1 MSKKNFSAT
10 PFKLNEEIE
19 VEISDLAYGGDSI
32 AKYNNFTI
40 FTPYGVPGSKVK
52 IKITEIKKDFAR
64 GKIVKLIKNS
74 PIFKQPECK
83 FFGLC
88 GGCDWMNVVYNEQC
102 KFKEKIL
109 KHMLENIADIKNF
122 IPDKIIKNEPPLFYR
137 NRVQYKLTKDKKS
150 INLGFFKARSHEIV
164 KVDKCFILKEKLN
177 IIADKIYNVLNIF
190 KDEISIYD
198 ENNQKGYLRYIC
210 LRANKENEVLATFVI
225 AKKDIKN
232 WLNKITDILSKE
244 DFIKGIIVN
253 FNFEKGNKIFGEKEK
268 VLYGNSF
275 IIEKIR
281 EVLFKLDSFSFF
293 QVNTFMLEKM
303 VEFIDKNTF
312 YNSNVLDLYGG
323 VGALTLPLNKK
334 FKKIIV
340 VEVEKNA
347 TDKLNETIKL
357 NNLKNTRVINAKAED
372 IIEKV
377 IREQKI
383 DEIILDPP
391 RKGLHPHIIFILN
404 KIKPEK
410 IIYIS
415 CNPASFSRDI
425 YQLKHNYLVKK
436 ITPLDQFSQTYHLEV
451 MSVLERKKI

>member
-1 MSKKNFSAT
+1 MTKKQNNSIPVSKGQ
-10 PFKLNEEIE
+10 KLE

-32 AKYNNFTI
+32 AKYKDFTI
-40 FTPYGVPGSKVK
+40 FIPYGVPQSRL
-52 IKITEIKKDFAR
+52 IIRITEVKNNFAR
-64 GKIVKLIKNS
+64 GDILKIINQS
-74 PIFKQPECK
+74 PFYKSPECK

-88 GGCDWMNVVYNEQC
+88 GGCDWMNVIYNEQC

-137 NRVQYKLTKDKKS
+137 NRVQYKLIKDKKG
-150 INLGFFKARSHEIV
+150 INLGFFKARSHDVV
-164 KVDKCFILKEKLN
+164 KIDKCFILKEELN
-177 IIADKIYNVLNIF
+177 IIANKIHDALNIF

-210 LRANKENEVLATFVI
+210 LRTNKENDVLVTFVI
-225 AKKDIKN
+225 TKKEIKN
-232 WLNKITDILSKE
+232 WLIKVTDILSKE
-244 DFIKGIIVN
+244 NFIKGIVIN

-268 VLYGNSF
+268 VLYGKSLVM
-275 IIEKIR
+275 EKIR
-281 EVLFKLDSFSFF
+281 DVQFKLDSSSFF
-293 QVNTFMLEKM
+293 QVNNFMLEKM
-303 VEFIDKNTF
+303 VEFIEKNTS
-312 YNSNVLDLYGG
+312 YNARILDLYGG
-323 VGALTLPLNKK
+323 IGALTLPLHKK
-334 FKKIIV
+334 FEKIIV
-340 VEVEKNA
+340 VEVEKNT

-357 NNLKNTRVINAKAED
+357 NNLINVRVINAKAED
-372 IIEKV
+372 IIEK
-377 IREQKI
+377 IIIEQKI

-391 RKGLHPHIIFILN
+391 RKGLHPRIISVLN
-404 KIKPEK
+404 KTKPEK

-425 YQLKHNYLVKK
+425 FQLKHNYLIKK